1 MLIAKGIS
9 NNLLGRN
16 TPPLPEDRLLTRLR
30 PSRAR
35 HQAREI
41 ESEVIAA
48 QWTPHQQRIK
58 IGTNRTCNA
67 LQVPRIR
74 HAYPM

>member
-16 TPPLPEDRLLTRLR
+16 TPPLPEDRLTTRLR

-41 ESEVIAA
+41 ESVVIAA
-48 QWTPHQQRIK
+48 QWIPHQQRIK

-67 LQVPRIR
+67 LQAPRIR